1 MSGNFTQGLN
11 NNGAQT
17 QSSDSINR
25 HNIEAHSLQRR
36 LNGDGNGNFIHFE
49 DREAME
55 LYSRVRA
62 QKEEIQILREQIA
75 AACVRELQLLNEKY
89 VLERKFSDL
98 RMAIDE
104 KQNEAITSAMNEL
117 IRRKGDL
124 EENLKLAHDLKAVDD
139 ERYIFMSSM
148 LGLLA
153 EYGVWP
159 HVINASAVSRSVEC
173 LHDQLQS
180 KIRNSHD
187 RIRELVVGAYGES
200 ESHDKGNTGTGI
212 LMRQVPHQSTSQ
224 NGISP
229 SKLNVDDWQ
238 PEPTDKIMRYRR
250 EIDMEDKTRLILNNE
265 MHQQLNGNNLPEFS
279 FDPSRK
285 VAGPL
290 SDSLFDKGVIN
301 ARTGD
306 MNRDMLYSTHDDI
319 ASSAAEEGPGIDWFQ
334 IIGDAAPGE
343 KLLGCGY
350 PVRGTS
356 LCMFQWVRH
365 LDDGTRQYIE
375 GATNPEY
382 VVTADDVDKLIA
394 VECIPMDDQG
404 RQGELVR
411 LFANDQNKIKC
422 DQDMQQ
428 EIDTYIS
435 KGKATFSVQLLPDS
449 SDNWESATLILQRSG
464 YQIKSLSGEVLLIAE
479 KFSKNL
485 SIKIPSGLST
495 QFVLTC
501 SSGSCHPLNTYSVRM
516 RDTLV
521 LTMRMFQS
529 KSEFRWYWYGGLQ
542 SFQGVDGCFPR
553 CCD

>member
-1 MSGNFTQGLN
+1 MSSSKNHMQGLSN
-11 NNGAQT
+11 DGAQT
-17 QSSDSINR
+17 QNSYSINR
-25 HNIEAHSLQRR
+25 HNVEANLTKRR
-36 LNGDGNGNFIHFE
+36 FKSDENFTYSE

-55 LYSRVRA
+55 LYSRLRA
-62 QKEEIQILREQIA
+62 QKEEVQILREQIA

-104 KQNEAITSAMNEL
+104 KQNEAITSASNEL
-117 IRRKGDL
+117 VRRKGDL
-124 EENLKLAHDLKAVDD
+124 EENLKLAHDLKVVDD

-159 HVINASAVSRSVEC
+159 HVINSSAISNSVES

-180 KIRNSHD
+180 KIRTSHD
-187 RIRELVVGAYGES
+187 RIRELVVGAHAQNES
-200 ESHDKGNTGTGI
+200 EYHDKDNTGTGN
-212 LMRQVPHQSTSQ
+212 LMRQSPHQSTVLLIK

-229 SKLNVDDWQ
+229 SNHYIDEWHL
-238 PEPTDKIMRYRR
+238 EPTNKMMRYRR
-250 EIDMEDKTRLILNNE
+250 EIDMADKT
-265 MHQQLNGNNLPEFS
+265 HQQLNKNNFSDFS

-285 VAGPL
+285 VVGPL
-290 SDSLFDKGVIN
+290 SNSLFDKVN
-301 ARTGD
+301 VRTGD
-306 MNRDMLYSTHDDI
+306 ATKDLLHPSTTHDEI
-319 ASSAAEEGPGIDWFQ
+319 VSSVSEEGPGIEGFQ
-334 IIGDAAPGE
+334 IIGEATPGGE
-343 KLLGCGY
+343 LLGCGY
-350 PVRGTS
+350 PVHGTS

-365 LDDGTRQYIE
+365 LEDGTRQYIE

-382 VVTADDVDKLIA
+382 FVTADDVDKLIA

-422 DQDMQQ
+422 DPPMQQ
-428 EIDTYIS
+428 EIDMYIS
-435 KGKATFSVQLLPDS
+435 KGEATFSVQLLTDS
-449 SDNWESATLILQRSG
+449 SDHWKSATLVLQRSG
-464 YQIKSLSGEVLLIAE
+464 YQMQSISEEAVLIAE

-485 SIKIPSGLST
+485 SIKIPSGVST

-501 SSGSCHPLNTYSVRM
+501 SSGSSHPLNTYDVRT

-529 KSEFRWYWYGGLQ
+529 KALDDKRKG
-542 SFQGVDGCFPR
+542 R
-553 CCD
+553 A

>member
-1 MSGNFTQGLN
+1 MSSSKNPMQELN
-11 NNGAQT
+11 SDSAQT
-17 QSSDSINR
+17 QSSNSINR
-25 HNIEAHSLQRR
+25 HNIEAHLTQRR
-36 LNGDGNGNFIHFE
+36 VNGDENFNYFE

-62 QKEEIQILREQIA
+62 QKEEIQILREQIT

-89 VLERKFSDL
+89 VLERKLSDL

-104 KQNEAITSAMNEL
+104 KQNEAFTSASNEL
-117 IRRKGDL
+117 VRRKGDL
-124 EENLKLAHDLKAVDD
+124 EENLKLANDLKAVDD

-159 HVINASAVSRSVEC
+159 HVINSSAVSNSVKR

-180 KIRNSHD
+180 KIRTSHD
-187 RIRELVVGAYGES
+187 RIRELMVGGHNVS
-200 ESHDKGNTGTGI
+200 ESRDKDNTGTVN
-212 LMRQVPHQSTSQ
+212 LMRQSPRQSTVLLNE

-229 SKLNVDDWQ
+229 SNHRIDEWNL
-238 PEPTDKIMRYRR
+238 EPTNKMMRYRR
-250 EIDMEDKTRLILNNE
+250 EIDMADKRRLLFNGD
-265 MHQQLNGNNLPEFS
+265 MHQQLNKNKFPEFS

-285 VAGPL
+285 VADPL
-290 SDSLFDKGVIN
+290 SNSLFDKGTMN
-301 ARTGD
+301 MRT
-306 MNRDMLYSTHDDI
+306 RDATRDLLHSSNTHDEI
-319 ASSAAEEGPGIDWFQ
+319 ASSVSEEGPGIEGFQ
-334 IIGDAAPGE
+334 IIGEATPGE
-343 KLLGCGY
+343 ELLGCGF

-365 LDDGTRQYIE
+365 LEDGTRQYIE

-422 DQDMQQ
+422 DPQMQQ
-428 EIDTYIS
+428 EIDMYIS
-435 KGKATFSVQLLPDS
+435 KGEATFSVQLLTDS
-449 SDNWESATLILQRSG
+449 SDHWKSATLVLQQSG
-464 YQIKSLSGEVLLIAE
+464 YQIQSSSEEVVLIAE

-485 SIKIPSGLST
+485 SIKIPFGVST
-495 QFVLTC
+495 QFVLTYSNG
-501 SSGSCHPLNTYSVRM
+501 SSHPLNTYDVRT
-516 RDTLV
+516 RDMLV
-521 LTMRMFQS
+521 LIMRMFQS
-529 KSEFRWYWYGGLQ
+529 KALDDKRKG
-542 SFQGVDGCFPR
+542 R
-553 CCD
+553 A